1 MAYGDLPLIES
12 ATDPSLSVPG
22 FPVRIPNSPTG
33 PKTCVLRLPD
43 TAELLT
49 YLGSLKTRVRFLGN
63 RKTKDEDVPNPAAAL
78 KLFKAL
84 RIDRVANADADAN
97 ADAEWDADEAQYAID
112 TLTMYRIKDCERTG
126 EQAFTVTLSTLFGDV
141 THTVSIPFQRDRA
154 EYQRRCYDA
163 TTLPHGVEE
172 RRYPPEVPCAL
183 YDKVILNVIGYVDP
197 ADTPGQ
203 LNGDDARRLV
213 PPHHKRG
220 VVVELLQQLSALD
233 PAIDPN
239 S

>member
-1 MAYGDLPLIES
+1 MYGDLPLLES
-12 ATDPSLSVPG
+12 ADGTSGVPG
-22 FPVRIPNSPTG
+22 FPVQIQNSPTG

-43 TAELLT
+43 TAEFLT

-63 RKTKDEDVPNPAAAL
+63 RKSKDEDIPNPAAAL
-78 KLFKAL
+78 KLFKVL
-84 RIDRVANADADAN
+84 RIDRVTD
-97 ADAEWDADEAQYAID
+97 ESTQTFDADEAQYAID
-112 TLTMYRIKDCERTG
+112 TLTMYRVKDCERTG
-126 EQAFTVTLSTLFGDV
+126 EQTFTITLSTLFGDV
-141 THTVSIPFQRDRA
+141 THVVSIPFQKDRA

-172 RRYPPEVPCAL
+172 RRYPPEVPVAL
-183 YDKVILNVIGYVDP
+183 YDKVILNVAGYVDP
-197 ADTPGQ
+197 ADVPGQ
-203 LNGDDARRLV
+203 LNADGARRMV

-220 VVVELLQQLSALD
+220 VVVELLQQLASLD